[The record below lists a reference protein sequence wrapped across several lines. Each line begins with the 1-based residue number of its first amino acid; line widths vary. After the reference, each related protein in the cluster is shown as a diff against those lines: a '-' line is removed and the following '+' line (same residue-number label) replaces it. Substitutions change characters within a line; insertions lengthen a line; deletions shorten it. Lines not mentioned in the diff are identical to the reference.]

1 MRMLISLKER
11 VNIFLLLNILL
22 TAVLLQHGT
31 VWAGECRFN
40 SGSGGTTLLTN
51 STYSGGPVRIPSPGG
66 GYYFI
71 ASFIVNLSPTVT
83 GECGPGNDGMDLWSI
98 TDTSVYAGTEYQHAS
113 YLTNIPGVIYTVRIQ
128 TNEGGDST
136 GGYFYGNTSDYKVS
150 AHQAITDNWDKRNFV
165 ALIELRVNGD
175 FQGNLNKVTE
185 IHPKAGTL
193 GSMSLGVHT
202 DSNNHA
208 YKFTV
213 DESSFRIPV
222 VMPTCDILMLSNGTN
237 TLDLGD
243 YYISDIKNNA
253 TRDIP
258 FSLALNECTSTVR
271 FTTKLTSTKVTGS
284 ENLLGNTLTSNA
296 AAGMGVKI
304 LHHDV
309 VQLIPNNPDSTYIF
323 YDFSAP
329 GSTNFNL
336 IARLVADGN
345 AFKAGQFKATGVF
358 NVTYE

>member
-22 TAVLLQHGT
+22 TVVLLQHGT
-31 VWAGECRFN
+31 VWGSECRFN
-40 SGSGGTTLLTN
+40 SGSGGTTLLAN
-51 STYSGGPVRIPSPGG
+51 SNYSGGPVRISTAGSSILI
-66 GYYFI
+66 FT
-71 ASFIVNLSPTVT
+71 VNLSPTVT
-83 GECGPGNDGMDLWSI
+83 GECGLGNDGMDLWSI
-98 TDTSVYAGTEYQHAS
+98 TDTSVYAGTMYQLAS
-113 YLTNIPGVIYTVRIQ
+113 YLTNIPGVVYSVRIQ
-128 TNEGGDST
+128 TNNGGNSG
-136 GGYFYGNTSDYKVS
+136 GGYFYGNTSDYQIS
-150 AHQAITDNWDKRNFV
+150 SRMAITDNWDKQKFV
-165 ALIELRVNGD
+165 AQIELRANDD
-175 FQGNLNKVTE
+175 FRGNINKVTE

-304 LHHDV
+304 LHDGV
-309 VQLIPNNPDSTYIF
+309 VPLVPNNPDSTYIF
-323 YDFSAP
+323 YDYSVP
-329 GSTNFNL
+329 GSTNLNF

-345 AFKAGQFKATGVF
+345 AFKAGQFKATSVF